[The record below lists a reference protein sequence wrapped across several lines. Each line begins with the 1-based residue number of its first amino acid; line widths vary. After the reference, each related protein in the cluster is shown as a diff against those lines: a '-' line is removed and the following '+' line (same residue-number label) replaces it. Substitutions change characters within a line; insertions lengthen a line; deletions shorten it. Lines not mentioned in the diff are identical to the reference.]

1 MIRKDYACCFTG
13 HRVIAKNFWELLPAV
28 LELQIRNLIGEGFQ
42 DFISG
47 GALGF
52 DTLAAETVLRL
63 REEFPQ
69 IRLILALPC
78 PDQAKDWSDSD
89 RQRYREICQAA
100 DMVHYTA
107 DQYTSGC
114 MMRRN
119 RFMVDNSIACIFY
132 LTRQGSGTYKTVSY
146 AMEQNL
152 KLYNIL
158 SVK

>member
-1 MIRKDYACCFTG
+1 MKRKDYACCFTG
-13 HRVIAKNFWELLPAV
+13 HRIIAKKYQETLPKQ
-28 LELQIRNLIGEGFQ
+28 LEIQIRRLIEEGIL

-69 IRLILALPC
+69 IRLVLALPC
-78 PDQAKDWSDSD
+78 RDQSKVWSSADKL
-89 RQRYREICQAA
+89 RYETICQRA
-100 DMVHYTA
+100 DAIHYTA
-107 DQYTSGC
+107 DRYSPTC

-119 RFMVDNSIACIFY
+119 QFMVDNSASCIFF
-132 LTRQGSGTYKTVSY
+132 LTNQRSGTYKTVSY
-146 AMEQNL
+146 AMEQNH

-158 SVK
+158 TVK

>member
-1 MIRKDYACCFTG
+1 MIRKEHACCFTG
-13 HRVIAKNFWELLPAV
+13 HRIIAKQFRETLPIR
-28 LELQIRNLIGEGFQ
+28 LELQIRRLIEEGIV

-78 PDQAKDWSDSD
+78 RDQDKAWSTAD
-89 RQRYREICQAA
+89 QLRYQSICQKA
-100 DMVHYTA
+100 DHSYYTA
-107 DQYTSGC
+107 DRYSSTC

-119 RFMVDNSIACIFY
+119 RFMVDNSSSCIFY
-132 LTRQGSGTYKTVSY
+132 LTNQRSGTYKTVSY
-146 AMEQNL
+146 AMEQNR

-158 SVK
+158 TVK

>member
-1 MIRKDYACCFTG
+1 MIRKDSACCFTG
-13 HRVIAKNFWELLPAV
+13 HRVIAKGFLEHLPTRLELL
-28 LELQIRNLIGEGFQ
+28 IRNLIGEGMV
-42 DFISG
+42 DFVSG

-52 DTLAAETVLRL
+52 DTLAAETVLHL

-78 PDQAKDWSDSD
+78 HDQTKVWSAPDQY
-89 RQRYREICQAA
+89 RYRSICQKA
-100 DMVHYTA
+100 DVVHYTA
-107 DQYTSGC
+107 ERYTPGC

-119 RFMVDNSIACIFY
+119 RFMVDNSSACIFY
-132 LTRQGSGTYKTVSY
+132 LTRHGSGTYKTVSY

>member
-1 MIRKDYACCFTG
+1 MIRKEYACSFTG
-13 HRVIAKNFWELLPAV
+13 HRVIAKEFREELPAH
-28 LELQIRNLIGEGFQ
+28 LEQLIRNLIEDGFL

-52 DTLAAETVLRL
+52 DTLVSETVLRL

-78 PDQAKDWSDSD
+78 QDQSKGWSSFD
-89 RQRYREICQAA
+89 RQRYEEICQRA
-100 DMVHYTA
+100 DVVHYTA
-107 DQYTSGC
+107 DRYSTSC

-119 RFMVDNSIACIFY
+119 RFMVDNSVACIFY
-132 LTRQGSGTYKTVSY
+132 LTNQRSGTYKTVSY
-146 AMEQNL
+146 ALEQNL

-158 SVK
+158 SEN

>member
-13 HRVIAKNFWELLPAV
+13 HRIMANEFQDVLPNR
-28 LELQIRNLIGEGFQ
+28 LEQLIRKLISEGFL

-52 DTLAAETVLRL
+52 DTLAAEIVLRL

-69 IRLILALPC
+69 IRLIMALPC
-78 PDQAKDWSDSD
+78 PDQTKGWASANKL
-89 RQRYREICQAA
+89 RHEQICKKA
-100 DMVHYTA
+100 DAIHYIA
-107 DQYTSGC
+107 DHYSVSC
-114 MMRRN
+114 MMQRN
-119 RFMVDNSIACIFY
+119 RFMVDNSSVCIFY
-132 LTRQGSGTYKTVSY
+132 LTNQRSGTYKTVSY

-158 SVK
+158 SSK

>member
-13 HRVIAKNFWELLPAV
+13 HRIIPKEFQEALPRQ
-28 LELQIRNLIGEGFQ
+28 LEAQIRLLIEEGIL

-52 DTLAAETVLRL
+52 DTLVAETVLRL
-63 REEFPQ
+63 RKEFPQ
-69 IRLILALPC
+69 IRLLLALPC
-78 PDQAKDWSDSD
+78 RDQAKAWSPSD
-89 RQRYREICQAA
+89 QQRYQKICQMA
-100 DMVHYTA
+100 DWIHYTA
-107 DQYTSGC
+107 DRYSSTC

-119 RFMVDNSIACIFY
+119 RFMVDNSCACVFF
-132 LTRQGSGTYKTVSY
+132 LTNQRSGTYKTVSY

-158 SVK
+158 TVK